1 MHACQHGLIITLFV
15 DIDKTYNPPT
25 LPKRQPSTNVPVTS
39 DMDVPVVSNALDQQA
54 TREFYSYYFRRD
66 LIVFKNFDLCRST
79 DLASAVLMI
88 YSVITPLII
97 GGNMGTTF
105 AVAQAIFWR
114 LFHTYGLGALLHA
127 QSKSKWFTRHFVKW
141 GGGVDQAFQNW
152 KSIYNLSLS
161 MTYITFFAACC
172 KMYSLPTDWTYGM
185 TLLQHTLGLA
195 FIALHVWTAVSIY
208 EVLGDY
214 GW

>member
-1 MHACQHGLIITLFV
+1 M
-15 DIDKTYNPPT
+15 
-25 LPKRQPSTNVPVTS
+25 PKRQPTTNVPVSS
-39 DMDVPVVSNALDQQA
+39 DLEVPNVSSALDQQA
-54 TREFYSYYFRRD
+54 TRDFYSSYFRRD

-97 GGNMGTTF
+97 GGKMGTAF

-127 QSKSKWFTRHFVKW
+127 QSESKWFTRHFVKW

-161 MTYITFFAACC
+161 MTYITFSVACWE
-172 KMYSLPTDWTYGM
+172 MYSLPTNWTYGT
-185 TLLQHTLGLA
+185 TLLRHTLGFG
-195 FIALHVWTAVSIY
+195 FIFLHIWTAVSIY